1 MKTIQPTEVLAYYDG
16 VEVFVGQDSIGGHY
30 VGSFVDASGDAD
42 RYVVVEARPERL
54 RELRAGA
61 LDLRTLLLESP
72 GGEWY
77 TTLAWGEAGES
88 LVLEPQA
95 GSLEATDYLPDPGFL
110 LGDGDAAA
118 GMPECGGRLAAF
130 DAATG
135 AG

>member
-1 MKTIQPTEVLAYYDG
+1 MKTIRPTEVLAYYDG
-16 VEVFVGQDSIGGHY
+16 VEVFAGQDGGGGRY
-30 VGSFVDASGDAD
+30 VGAFIDGRGDAD
-42 RYVVVEARPERL
+42 RYLVVGARAERL
-54 RELRAGA
+54 GEFRAGM
-61 LDLRTLLLESP
+61 LDLRTLLLEAP

-110 LGDGDAAA
+110 LGDGDDA
-118 GMPECGGRLAAF
+118 GMRECGGRVAAF
-130 DAATG
+130 DAVGG